1 MKKIFNSVLILIGFS
16 TVQIVSAQNQDILAV
31 VDGSKIYSSLQIA
44 LKNADMVESLKEKGP
59 YTFFAP
65 SNLAFD
71 KMAPENTFDDLNK
84 PENKEKLR
92 GMISYLILKEKI
104 DLFKLSQLIKAGKGK
119 TNLTTIENE
128 KIMVSLD
135 GKKIKL
141 SDERGNHAY
150 IIGAGKKATNGIV
163 YEIDQV
169 LLPKK
174 KD

>member
-1 MKKIFNSVLILIGFS
+1 MKKIFYSVLIILGLSIAHNA
-16 TVQIVSAQNQDILAV
+16 SAQNQDILAIIN
-31 VDGSKIYSSLQIA
+31 SKDYSRLQDA
-44 LKNADMVESLKEKGP
+44 LKNADMTESLKEKGP

-71 KMAPENTFDDLNK
+71 KMAPETTFDELNK

-92 GMISYLILKEKI
+92 GMISYLILKENLDINKI
-104 DLFKLSQLIKAGKGK
+104 SQLIKAGKGK
-119 TNLTTIENE
+119 TNLTTLENG
-128 KIMVSLD
+128 KILVSLE

-150 IIGAGKKATNGIV
+150 ILGAGKKASNGTV